1 MRTTGVFLLALAA
14 LAGVSAVESQPADA
28 TPEDV
33 KQALEQGV
41 RGILEPALRSR
52 AGVGFRSFECEVPP
66 DFGPGRRFQ
75 CEAID
80 EEGDWLGY
88 AIRVEEDGTAT
99 VDLASER
106 ASELDSE
113 SRATLEAP
121 CRRFLERYQ
130 AREWDALVADLHPA
144 LREKETLESARAD
157 LREVRELLGDVTSTE
172 LELHAVHESGRQELV
187 YGVTCAHGRASAR
200 FGVEPDDAGVWRVI
214 AFLVSAPPG
223 SREQAVLLER
233 VARRNLSEI
242 VGTQVKEIDA
252 PLERLVRPGDA
263 VEGEIQLE
271 GGRRMPVRIAQTG
284 WKDDFDPVDYRFSI
298 LDVEWLV
305 RRALAK
311 QLPDVV
317 TVECAAPVVPD
328 GGEIGCTAIGRQGEP
343 LDLVVSR
350 SGGEHRMHRRT
361 SPGK

>member
-1 MRTTGVFLLALAA
+1 MQTTGAFLLALAT

-52 AGVGFRSFECEVPP
+52 AGVGFRSFECELPP
-66 DFGPGRRFQ
+66 DFGPGQRFQ

-99 VDLASER
+99 VVLASER
-106 ASELDSE
+106 AAQLNAKL
-113 SRATLEAP
+113 RVTLEEP
-121 CRRFLERYQ
+121 CRRFLDRYQ
-130 AREWDALVADLHPA
+130 ARDWEALVADLHPA
-144 LREKETLESARAD
+144 LRVNENLETARTNMA
-157 LREVRELLGDVTSTE
+157 EVRDLLGDVESIE
-172 LELHAVHESGRQELV
+172 AEIHAVDESGRQELV
-187 YGVTCAHGRASAR
+187 YGLTCAHGRASAR
-200 FGVEPDDAGVWRVI
+200 FGVEPDEAGVWRVI

-233 VARRNLSEI
+233 AGRRTLSET
-242 VGTQVKEIDA
+242 VGAPVKQLEA

-271 GGRRMPVRIAQTG
+271 DGRRLPVRIAQTG

-305 RRALAK
+305 RRALVK
-311 QLPDVV
+311 QLPDLVA
-317 TVECAAPVVPD
+317 VECAAPVVPN
-328 GGEIGCTAIGRQGEP
+328 GGEIGCTAIGRQGER

-350 SGGEHRMHRRT
+350 SGGEHRMRRRT

>member
-1 MRTTGVFLLALAA
+1 MRTTGAFLLALAT

-66 DFGPGRRFQ
+66 DFGPGRRFH

-99 VDLASER
+99 VVLASER
-106 ASELDSE
+106 ATALDSE

-121 CRRFLERYQ
+121 CRKFLQRYE

-157 LREVRELLGDVTSTE
+157 LREVRELFGDVTSTE

-187 YGVTCAHGRASAR
+187 YALRCERGILSAR

-233 VARRNLSEI
+233 AGRRTLSET
-242 VGTQVKEIDA
+242 VGAPVKRLEA

-271 GGRRMPVRIAQTG
+271 DGRRMPVRIAQTG
-284 WKDDFDPVDYRFSI
+284 WKDDFDPIDYRFSI

-311 QLPDVV
+311 QLPDLV
-317 TVECAAPVVPD
+317 TVECAAPMVPD
-328 GGEIGCTAIGRQGEP
+328 GGETDCMATGRQGER